1 MTNLRGEC
9 GEKKCWMVIE
19 EIKSGPGEPGP
30 YMGAAKAK
38 AQPGMA
44 VPPGKEIAR
53 VEKID

>member
-1 MTNLRGEC
+1 
-9 GEKKCWMVIE
+9 MVIE
-19 EIKSGPGEPGP
+19 EIKSGSGEPSP
-30 YMGAAKAK
+30 YMGAEKAK